1 MNKYAIEF
9 LRRLIYKVLDL
20 ESHLIVFIKEQLSVV
35 IKPVE
40 SQIFDS
46 DGGPLVL
53 ELSTG
58 TVHDM
63 GNLIH
68 SKELQVLS

>member
-1 MNKYAIEF
+1 MNKNAIEL

-20 ESHLIVFIKEQLSVV
+20 KSHLVVLIKEQLSVV

-40 SQIFDS
+40 SQVFDS
-46 DGGPLVL
+46 DGSPLIL

-58 TVHDM
+58 TVDDM